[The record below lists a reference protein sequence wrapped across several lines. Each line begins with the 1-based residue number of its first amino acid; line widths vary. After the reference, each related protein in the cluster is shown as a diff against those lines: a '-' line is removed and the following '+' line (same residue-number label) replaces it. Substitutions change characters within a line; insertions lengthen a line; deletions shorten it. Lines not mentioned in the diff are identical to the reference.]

1 MPQTVRDGKIQQI
14 LLGIITGL
22 LSIILGLGGYFG
34 NKYINL
40 TEQNRD
46 SLIKMSAGLEMV
58 ITMSVDQKAAIAE
71 HSKEIG
77 ALQVDVK
84 LIQKH
89 HADRKEY

>member
-1 MPQTVRDGKIQQI
+1 MKLQQI

-46 SLIKMSAGLEMV
+46 SLIKMAAGLEMV
-58 ITMSVDQKAAIAE
+58 ITMSADQIGRE
-71 HSKEIG
+71 H
-77 ALQVDVK
+77 V
-84 LIQKH
+84 
-89 HADRKEY
+89 